1 MFFAFPREKSRFMIF
16 VRESPNFYS
25 QGYLI
30 VIHGVCGKLNQACI
44 LGLEAGFQ
52 PANGRGSVRG
62 ISQGFK

>member
-1 MFFAFPREKSRFMIF
+1 
-16 VRESPNFYS
+16 
-25 QGYLI
+25 